1 MTKAVKFYSEAEEK
15 WNIRTHVFGLLASI
29 VGLVFL
35 VVKASASNSA
45 AALISVL
52 TFGVSLIVLYA
63 ASSIYHAA
71 KEEQRRARL
80 RVFDHAAI
88 YLLIAGTYTPFTMLV
103 LEERLGWQVFGI
115 VWGLAVVGILLKLFF
130 TGKFNVLSTLIYVGM
145 GWVIIFAINPL
156 IDQFSYEGLFTL
168 FLGGGFYT
176 LGAVLYSIKRL
187 PFNHAIF
194 HVFVLLGSFSHYL
207 SVYLFVL

>member
-1 MTKAVKFYSEAEEK
+1 MSKPVKFYSEEEER
-15 WNIRTHVFGLLASI
+15 WNIRTHVFGLTAS
-29 VGLVFL
+29 VLGLILLLF
-35 VVKASASNSA
+35 KAATEGSLS
-45 AALISVL
+45 LISVG
-52 TFGVSLIVLYA
+52 TFGLSLIILYA

-71 KEEQRRARL
+71 EDTQRRAQL

-88 YLLIAGTYTPFTMLV
+88 YVLIAGTYTPFTL
-103 LEERLGWQVFGI
+103 LILGGKLGWQIFGV
-115 VWGLAVVGILLKLFF
+115 VWGLALVGIIIKLFL
-130 TGKFNVLSTLIYVGM
+130 TGKLNGLSTLIYVGM

-168 FLGGGFYT
+168 FLGGAFYT
-176 LGAVLYSIKRL
+176 IGAILYNIKRL

-194 HVFVLLGSFSHYL
+194 HIFVLLGSLSHYL